1 MALVYYTLTGII
13 LYGLAD
19 WLLRLLETRAGR
31 TFEHRTVIFFG
42 LLLSLALA
50 SFAMIRRIA
59 GE

>member
-1 MALVYYTLTGII
+1 MALIYYTLTGII

-19 WLLRLLETRAGR
+19 WLLRLLEARAGR
-31 TFEHRTVIFFG
+31 TFEHRTVIFFI

-50 SFAMIRRIA
+50 SFAVIRRIA